1 MKKVNVGIDLGTTYS
16 AVAIFDK
23 TRGEVEILK
32 NDLGNNYTPSV
43 VCIENGQILI
53 GEEAKNEQASR
64 NTNTAAFYKSMMAE
78 EDYTIYLDGNDYTPE
93 DLSAIFLK
101 ELKKKI
107 EGENDVKIDKAVIT
121 VPAYFKEEQRKATM
135 RAGVKAGL
143 NVVEIINEPTAAI
156 IAYGLT
162 GKGRKNVL
170 VYDLGGGTFDV
181 TIAEVNCSNVQVLST
196 NGNHQLGGKNW
207 DHEIVCEL
215 IDRFREE
222 YGIDINEYPEELKK
236 LQVTAEDVKK
246 RLSKAPVAMAT
257 VSCEGYVG
265 KYDITRELFDSRTSD
280 LLNTTAI
287 LIQQCFDEIG
297 GGFGWN
303 SLDEVVLVGGS
314 TRMPQVKEYVMREYG
329 RPPVTKNIDVDTIV
343 AAGAAMQVQLSN
355 DGFLIIGGN
364 SESVTSPMQLS
375 GSAPT
380 DGTLVLPGNISDI
393 SGHALGMLAF
403 NKANKVINSVIV
415 PKNSKKNQPFG
426 KNYTFNGDKL
436 NVYVLQGEEEN
447 PYDHE
452 KILYKYIITGMN
464 AGENTALTVDFLYNE
479 NGMVDVT
486 AKTAKGKQ
494 LTSTQTEVNETI
506 AEVIAALEK
515 ERKEAEEA
523 AKRAK
528 ALEVMFVVDVSGSMS
543 VDGRINEA
551 ISAIRSFVGELKLG
565 GSTRVSILLFGDLC
579 GYTCRGASTASEVN
593 KGIDA
598 IYPTYD
604 KGTYK
609 WGTSATPLTQHGNDF
624 VDRKSNRVIVVLTDG
639 EWGNQTK
646 EILAAQAIKANGTTI
661 YAVGVAD
668 ADQAFLD
675 KLASKKGAKVD
686 LKNLS
691 ATFKAIASSIA
702 TEA

>member
-1 MKKVNVGIDLGTTYS
+1 MRKVNVGIDLGTTYS
-16 AVAIFDK
+16 AVAVYDADS
-23 TRGEVEILK
+23 GEVGILK
-32 NDLGNNYTPSV
+32 NDFGNSYTPSV
-43 VCIENGQILI
+43 VCIDNGSTLI
-53 GEEAKNEQASR
+53 GEEAKQELLSGNL
-64 NTNTAAFYKSMMAE
+64 NTAAFYKSFMGDE
-78 EDYTIYLDGNDYTPE
+78 FYSLYLDGEEYSPE
-93 DLSAIFLK
+93 KLSEIFLR
-101 ELKKKI
+101 ELKRKI
-107 EGENDVKIDKAVIT
+107 EKENDVKIDKAVIT
-121 VPAYFKEEQRKATM
+121 VPAYFMERQRRATM
-135 RAGVKAGL
+135 RAGARAGL
-143 NVVEIINEPTAAI
+143 KVVGIINEPTAAI

-162 GKGRKNVL
+162 GKGKRNVL

-181 TIAEVNCSNVQVLST
+181 TIASIDGMRVDVLAT

-215 IDRFREE
+215 IDRFRDEF
-222 YGIDINEYPEELKK
+222 GIDIFEYPEDFKK
-236 LQVTAEDVKK
+236 LTVTAEEVKK
-246 RLSKAPVAMAT
+246 RLTKMPAAMAT

-265 KYDITRELFDSRTSD
+265 RYEITRSLFEERTSS

-287 LIQQCFDEIG
+287 LIEQCFDEIG
-297 GGFGWN
+297 GGFGWH

-314 TRMPQVKEYVMREYG
+314 TRMPQVKEYVTREYG
-329 RPPVTKNIDVDTIV
+329 KPPVTKNIDVDTIV
-343 AAGAAMQVQLSN
+343 ASGAAIWAH
-355 DGFLIIGGN
+355 LI
-364 SESVTSPMQLS
+364 TQP
-375 GSAPT
+375 A
-380 DGTLVLPGNISDI
+380 LPVIPYCKEYDCCEEGLLLHSSDISDI
-393 SGHALGMLAF
+393 TGHALGMLAF

-494 LTSTQTEVNETI
+494 LISTQTEVNETI